1 MEVKLEAALIEIVK
15 RAGDAILKVYESDF
29 EVTNK
34 ADDSPLTQADLA
46 AHRIIVAGLSQI
58 SPDIPIISEESEPP
72 DYDVRKRWSRYWL
85 VDPLDGTKEFVN
97 RNGEFTVNIA
107 LIENGHPAFGI
118 VGVPVQERIYLG
130 DVVTSAASVI
140 EADGV
145 KEIKSRKMSVDIP
158 ELVVVAS
165 RSHGGERLEAYLDEL
180 ESRVNGLSRRPV
192 GSSLKLCVLASG
204 EADCYPRLGPTSEW
218 DIGAAHAVL
227 QAAGGQVYQPDR
239 TVLGYNGKASL
250 LNPEFIAVADAS
262 FDWWSLLPEIPAA

>member
-1 MEVKLEAALIEIVK
+1 MEAKLEASLVEIVK

-34 ADDSPLTQADLA
+34 VDDSPLTQADLA

-145 KEIKSRKMSVDIP
+145 KEIKSRKMQD
-158 ELVVVAS
+158 L
-165 RSHGGERLEAYLDEL
+165 
-180 ESRVNGLSRRPV
+180 
-192 GSSLKLCVLASG
+192 
-204 EADCYPRLGPTSEW
+204 
-218 DIGAAHAVL
+218 
-227 QAAGGQVYQPDR
+227 
-239 TVLGYNGKASL
+239 
-250 LNPEFIAVADAS
+250 
-262 FDWWSLLPEIPAA
+262 